1 MEEKLGN
8 NTNSHNPKISVGIPV
23 YNGEKFIRKSIESV
37 LRQTYGNFELIISDN
52 ASTDSTSDI
61 CTEFLTKDSRIKFVR
76 QDKNMGPIWNFNFLL
91 QKAVGEY
98 FVWVAAD
105 TIILPEFLEKNINL
119 LESQD
124 KAVGCISKIKIDH
137 TYVDKFKTEK
147 EVLKKI
153 GLVYRPNNS
162 YSGEGTLPITGN
174 YVERIRKYLKYF
186 PWEMMQAV
194 YRTKP
199 LRESSI
205 HDFFLGWD
213 ASLVLNVLKHGEIKV
228 VNQFLLESFPSYGST
243 EGLMQVKQ
251 KSHGKYSKTTK
262 SNTARIFPFYP
273 LTKWC
278 VKNLGWTIFFRNID
292 HFLRLSLDGLI
303 IQLASIYQNMKISK
317 S

>member
-1 MEEKLGN
+1 MKKSLV
-8 NTNSHNPKISVGIPV
+8 TIGIPV
-23 YNGEKFIRKSIESV
+23 YNGELLMKKCIESV
-37 LRQTYGNFELIISDN
+37 LSQTYENFELIISDN
-52 ASTDSTSDI
+52 ASTDSTPDI
-61 CTEFLTKDSRIKFVR
+61 CKEFLKKDNRITFVR
-76 QDKNMGPIWNFNFLL
+76 QNENMGQNWNFNFPLE
-91 QKAVGEY
+91 KANGEY
-98 FVWVAAD
+98 FVWLVADA
-105 TIILPEFLEKNINL
+105 ILLPEFIEKNIAV

-124 KAVGCISKIKIDH
+124 NAVGCISKIKIDP

-213 ASLVLNVLKHGEIKV
+213 ASLVLNILKHGEIKV
-228 VNQFLLESFPSYGST
+228 VNQFLLESFPSYGSS
-243 EGLMQVKQ
+243 EALIQVKQ

-278 VKNLGWTIFFRNID
+278 VKNLGWKIFFRNID

-303 IQLASIYQNMKISK
+303 IQIASIYQNMKT
-317 S
+317 

>member
-1 MEEKLGN
+1 MKKSLV
-8 NTNSHNPKISVGIPV
+8 TIGIPV
-23 YNGEKFIRKSIESV
+23 YNGELLMKKCIESV
-37 LRQTYGNFELIISDN
+37 LSQTYENFELIISDN
-52 ASTDSTSDI
+52 ASTDSTPDI
-61 CTEFLTKDSRIKFVR
+61 CKEFLKKDDRITFVR
-76 QDKNMGPIWNFNFLL
+76 QNENMGQNWNFNFPLE
-91 QKAVGEY
+91 KANGEY
-98 FVWVAAD
+98 FVWLVADA
-105 TIILPEFLEKNINL
+105 ILLPEFIEKNIAV

-124 KAVGCISKIKIDH
+124 NAVGCISKIKIDR

-147 EVLKKI
+147 EILKKI

-174 YVERIRKYLKYF
+174 YVERIRKYLNNF
-186 PWEMMQAV
+186 PWEMMMAI

-213 ASLVLNVLKHGEIKV
+213 ASLVLNILKHGEIKV

-251 KSHGKYSKTTK
+251 KSYGKYSKTTK
-262 SNTARIFPFYP
+262 SNTAQIFPFYP

-278 VKNLGWTIFFRNID
+278 VKNLGWKIFFRNID
-292 HFLRLSLDGLI
+292 HFLRLGLDGLI
-303 IQLASIYQNMKISK
+303 IQIASIYQNMKT
-317 S
+317 

>member
-76 QDKNMGPIWNFNFLL
+76 QDKNMGSIWNFNFLL

-119 LESQD
+119 LEYE
-124 KAVGCISKIKIDH
+124 KKIVGCISKIKIDQ
-137 TYVDKFKTEK
+137 TYVDKFKKEK
-147 EVLKKI
+147 QILKKF
-153 GLVYRPNNS
+153 GLVYRP
-162 YSGEGTLPITGN
+162 YDTLPITGN
-174 YVERIRKYLKYF
+174 YMERIRKYLKHF
-186 PWEMMQAV
+186 PWEMFYAV
-194 YRTKP
+194 YRTKK
-199 LRESSI
+199 LRESFV
-205 HDFFLGWD
+205 HEYFAGFD
-213 ASLVLNVLKHGEIKV
+213 ASLALNVLKHGEIQV
-228 VNQFLLESFPSYGST
+228 VNEFLIESFPAGGASGGIINLTRSIT
-243 EGLMQVKQ
+243 R
-251 KSHGKYSKTTK
+251 
-262 SNTARIFPFYP
+262 NTFVQIFPFYP

-278 VKNLGWTIFFRNID
+278 VKNLGWKIFFRNID
-292 HFLRLSLDGLI
+292 HFLRLGLDGFILQI
-303 IQLASIYQNMKISK
+303 AAIYQK
-317 S
+317 

>member
-1 MEEKLGN
+1 MKKSLV
-8 NTNSHNPKISVGIPV
+8 TIGIPV
-23 YNGEKFIRKSIESV
+23 YNGELSMKKCIESV
-37 LRQTYGNFELIISDN
+37 LSQTYENFELIISDN
-52 ASTDSTSDI
+52 ASTDSTPDI
-61 CTEFLTKDSRIKFVR
+61 CKEFLKKDDRITFVR
-76 QDKNMGPIWNFNFLL
+76 QNENMGQNWNFNFPLE
-91 QKAVGEY
+91 KANGEY
-98 FVWVAAD
+98 FVWLVADA
-105 TIILPEFLEKNINL
+105 ILLPEFIEKNIAV

-124 KAVGCISKIKIDH
+124 NAVGCISKIKIDH

-147 EVLKKI
+147 EILKKI

-174 YVERIRKYLKYF
+174 YVERIRKYLNNF
-186 PWEMMQAV
+186 PWEMMMAI

-213 ASLVLNVLKHGEIKV
+213 ASLVLNILKHGEIKV
-228 VNQFLLESFPSYGST
+228 VNQFLLESFPSYGSS

-251 KSHGKYSKTTK
+251 KSYGKYSKTTK
-262 SNTARIFPFYP
+262 SSAAQIFPFYP

-292 HFLRLSLDGLI
+292 HFLRLGLDGLI